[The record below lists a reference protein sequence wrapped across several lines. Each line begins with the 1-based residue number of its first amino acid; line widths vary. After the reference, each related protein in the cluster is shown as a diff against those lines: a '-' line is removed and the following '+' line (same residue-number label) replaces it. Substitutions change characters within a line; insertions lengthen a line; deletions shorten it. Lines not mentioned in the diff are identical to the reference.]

1 MDIIKLVRTA
11 NTIARNCGS
20 PRSLFFLGPQDS
32 VQVQAFGIHPSLRMA
47 VCAEMS
53 VKRAEMLNQGDHLTA
68 TSLDIL
74 RAKLASA

>member
-47 VCAEMS
+47 VC
-53 VKRAEMLNQGDHLTA
+53 GDE
-68 TSLDIL
+68 
-74 RAKLASA
+74 RQASRNAQPGRSPDRHQP